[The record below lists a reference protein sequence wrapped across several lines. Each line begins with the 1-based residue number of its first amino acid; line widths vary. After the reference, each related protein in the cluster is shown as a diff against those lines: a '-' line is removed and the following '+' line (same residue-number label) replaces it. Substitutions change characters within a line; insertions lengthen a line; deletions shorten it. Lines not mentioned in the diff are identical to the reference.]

1 MAERYR
7 TRGAAAAGCLHW
19 APADGADGYRRPIK
33 KSRYKTIH
41 HTRWRERGGAPPLLH
56 STIIPVSFF
65 FFTTTT
71 TSFTIFL
78 DSLCHRETDPSTR
91 WAFPS
96 GATNTTQKSRAAP
109 YSSIP
114 FLPTDQV
121 AKCCLCQKARAG
133 MKERKR
139 FPT

>member
-7 TRGAAAAGCLHW
+7 TRGAAAPGCLHW

-65 FFTTTT
+65 FFLLQLLPVLP
-71 TSFTIFL
+71 SF
-78 DSLCHRETDPSTR
+78 
-91 WAFPS
+91 
-96 GATNTTQKSRAAP
+96 
-109 YSSIP
+109 SILFVIAKP
-114 FLPTDQV
+114 IHPPDGLFLPALQTQHKNLERRHILQSLFYRQIKWQSV
-121 AKCCLCQKARAG
+121 VCARRRAR
-133 MKERKR
+133 E
-139 FPT
+139 